1 MANVVAY
8 KEYEKARGNAKRLLT
23 QMEENMGFDR
33 AIGLSIYPEE
43 NGKVKTSVWINEIGL
58 DSMKLMKLAVVMTYA
73 NELMQTFPYNGYTI
87 EDED

>member
-1 MANVVAY
+1 MANVVTF
-8 KEYEKARGNAKRLLT
+8 KEYEEARHNAMWLLT

-43 NGKVKTSVWINEIGL
+43 DGKVKTSVWINEIEL
-58 DSMKLMKLAVVMTYA
+58 DSVKLMKLGVVMAYA

>member
-1 MANVVAY
+1 MANVVTF
-8 KEYEKARGNAKRLLT
+8 KEYEEARENAMRQLT
-23 QMEENMGFDR
+23 QMEEYMGFDR

-43 NGKVKTSVWINEIGL
+43 DGKVKTSVWINEIEL
-58 DSMKLMKLAVVMTYA
+58 DSVKLMKLGVVMAYA